1 MYVTGEVKHNIDEL
15 VDDLK
20 HAVKLDISQDECPNI
35 IQILDSMVNVS
46 KTSIEGT
53 MRKLQLY
60 IELYYNRFEC
70 VTNILYFLFF
80 PNLSSICNLCNLILY
95 YVKLLLISIWF

>member
-1 MYVTGEVKHNIDEL
+1 MYVTEEAKHNIDEL

-53 MRKLQLY
+53 IQENAIF
-60 IELYYNRFEC
+60 IELCYNRFEC
-70 VTNILYFLFF
+70 VTKFYAFCFSPIYCQ
-80 PNLSSICNLCNLILY
+80 SCNLILY
-95 YVKLLLISIWF
+95 YVKLLLISN

>member
-1 MYVTGEVKHNIDEL
+1 MYFFRFFLLLKICNIDFFNVTGEAKHNIDEL

-20 HAVKLDISQDECPNI
+20 HAVKLDTSQDECPNI

-53 MRKLQLY
+53 MRKLRY
-60 IELYYNRFEC
+60 ILNC
-70 VTNILYFLFF
+70 IIIDLDT
-80 PNLSSICNLCNLILY
+80 
-95 YVKLLLISIWF
+95 

>member
-1 MYVTGEVKHNIDEL
+1 MYVTDEAKHNIDEL

-20 HAVKLDISQDECPNI
+20 HAVKLDTSQDECPNI

-53 MRKLQLY
+53 MR
-60 IELYYNRFEC
+60 R
-70 VTNILYFLFF
+70 
-80 PNLSSICNLCNLILY
+80 LSDID
-95 YVKLLLISIWF
+95 